1 MARPHPVVRIA
12 AEFSDRTGRSEYHAD
27 IIEDIIDD
35 QEILVIII
43 ERYDIGSLK
52 FRVSHR
58 IGHRLPDRVGSSQTQ
73 VLVRVMETEDGKS
86 MYDALV
92 ALQADGR
99 LTFDGS
105 ESTYGFYITSDNSV
119 AATNE
124 NYWAVYTTLGTYEGV
139 SYSDA
144 TWGTIE
150 HSGPPGNTCTLAS
163 ASYGVS
169 GLPLVEGELY
179 ALVWTAIES

>member
-1 MARPHPVVRIA
+1 MKHMRIFFVAGALA
-12 AEFSDRTGRSEYHAD
+12 AAMLCGALSGCAPNDAGG
-27 IIEDIIDD
+27 
-35 QEILVIII
+35 
-43 ERYDIGSLK
+43 ERGFEVQLYE
-52 FRVSHR
+52 
-58 IGHRLPDRVGSSQTQ
+58 SSQTQ

-105 ESTYGFYITSDNSV
+105 ESTYGFYITSVNGV

-150 HSGPPGNTCTLAS
+150 HSDALGNTYTLAS

>member
-1 MARPHPVVRIA
+1 MKHMRTFFVAGTLAAAMLCGALSGCAPNDAGGERGFEVRLY
-12 AEFSDRTGRSEYHAD
+12 E
-27 IIEDIIDD
+27 
-35 QEILVIII
+35 
-43 ERYDIGSLK
+43 
-52 FRVSHR
+52 
-58 IGHRLPDRVGSSQTQ
+58 SSQTQ

-92 ALQADGR
+92 ALQEDGR

-105 ESTYGFYITSDNSV
+105 ESTYGFYITSVNGV

-139 SYSDA
+139 SYSNA
-144 TWGTIE
+144 AWGTWE
-150 HSGPPGNTCTLAS
+150 YGGETLAS

>member
-1 MARPHPVVRIA
+1 MKHMRIFFVAGTLA
-12 AEFSDRTGRSEYHAD
+12 AALMCGALSGCAPNDAGG
-27 IIEDIIDD
+27 
-35 QEILVIII
+35 
-43 ERYDIGSLK
+43 ERGFEVQLYE
-52 FRVSHR
+52 
-58 IGHRLPDRVGSSQTQ
+58 SSQTQ

-105 ESTYGFYITSDNSV
+105 ESTYGFYITSVNGV

-150 HSGPPGNTCTLAS
+150 HSDALGNTYTLAS

>member
-1 MARPHPVVRIA
+1 MKHMRTFFVAGTLAAAMLCGALSGCAPNDAGGERGFEVRLY
-12 AEFSDRTGRSEYHAD
+12 E
-27 IIEDIIDD
+27 
-35 QEILVIII
+35 
-43 ERYDIGSLK
+43 
-52 FRVSHR
+52 
-58 IGHRLPDRVGSSQTQ
+58 SSQTQ

-99 LTFDGS
+99 LTFDGG
-105 ESTYGFYITSDNSV
+105 ESTYGFYITSVNGV

-150 HSGPPGNTCTLAS
+150 HSDALGNTYTLAS

>member
-1 MARPHPVVRIA
+1 MKHMRTFFVAGTLA
-12 AEFSDRTGRSEYHAD
+12 AAMLCGALSGCAPNDAGG
-27 IIEDIIDD
+27 
-35 QEILVIII
+35 
-43 ERYDIGSLK
+43 ERGFEVQLYE
-52 FRVSHR
+52 
-58 IGHRLPDRVGSSQTQ
+58 SSQTQ

-99 LTFDGS
+99 LTFDGG
-105 ESTYGFYITSDNSV
+105 ESTYGFYITSVNGV

-150 HSGPPGNTCTLAS
+150 HSDALGNTYTLAS

>member
-1 MARPHPVVRIA
+1 MKHMRTFFVAGTLA
-12 AEFSDRTGRSEYHAD
+12 AAMLCGALSGCAPNDAGG
-27 IIEDIIDD
+27 
-35 QEILVIII
+35 
-43 ERYDIGSLK
+43 ERGFEVQLYE
-52 FRVSHR
+52 
-58 IGHRLPDRVGSSQTQ
+58 SSQTQ

-105 ESTYGFYITSDNSV
+105 ESTYGFYITSVNGV

-150 HSGPPGNTCTLAS
+150 HSDALGNTYTLAS